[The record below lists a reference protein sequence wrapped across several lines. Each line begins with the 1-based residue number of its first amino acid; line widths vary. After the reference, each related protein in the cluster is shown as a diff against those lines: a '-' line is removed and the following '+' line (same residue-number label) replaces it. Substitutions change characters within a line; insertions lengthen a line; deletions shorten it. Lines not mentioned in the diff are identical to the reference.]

1 MEQQR
6 MTFSARY
13 ILRVIPFEVSRL
25 HKKNEDFLSKLFEM
39 CSRCVFEMCFRRNR
53 KSFFLE
59 KVFFWFS
66 EHFII
71 VSLLLFLE
79 TYTSLILWTP
89 EDSLE
94 FRIHSGSDF
103 LCNIENVQEKPFHFV
118 KGVFIKKTK
127 KNWNSRG
134 FFQCAVHSESDSLW
148 SVELAQKE
156 WRLFVKG
163 VWNDVFCTEKH
174 FLAFTKPSSCK
185 FHETVKMRL
194 WSA

>member
-1 MEQQR
+1 

-66 EHFII
+66 EHFI

-79 TYTSLILWTP
+79 TYTSLLLWTS
-89 EDSLE
+89 EVALQ
-94 FRIHSGSDF
+94 FRIHFGRDFAMQHQKCTRKTVSSCQRCLYQKNKEKLEQQRILSVRGAFWEWFLMKCRACTKRMKTFCQRRLKWCVLYWEAFSG
-103 LCNIENVQEKPFHFV
+103 VY
-118 KGVFIKKTK
+118 KTK
-127 KNWNSRG
+127 L
-134 FFQCAVHSESDSLW
+134 V
-148 SVELAQKE
+148 
-156 WRLFVKG
+156 
-163 VWNDVFCTEKH
+163 
-174 FLAFTKPSSCK
+174 
-185 FHETVKMRL
+185 
-194 WSA
+194 

>member
-66 EHFII
+66 EHFI

-79 TYTSLILWTP
+79 TYTSLLLWTS
-89 EDSLE
+89 EVALQ
-94 FRIHSGSDF
+94 FRIHFGRDF
-103 LCNIENVQEKPFHFV
+103 SMQHQKCTRKTVSSCQRCLYQ
-118 KGVFIKKTK
+118 KKSK
-127 KNWNSRG
+127 KKWNSRG
-134 FFQCAVHSESDSLW
+134 WLSVRGTSSEWFLLKCQGCTRRMKTFCQSCLRCA
-148 SVELAQKE
+148 
-156 WRLFVKG
+156 R
-163 VWNDVFCTEKH
+163 DVFSRCVLDETEKV
-174 FLAFTKPSSCK
+174 FF
-185 FHETVKMRL
+185 
-194 WSA
+194 

>member
-66 EHFII
+66 EHFI

-79 TYTSLILWTP
+79 TYTSLLLWTS
-89 EDSLE
+89 EVALQ
-94 FRIHSGSDF
+94 FRIHSGSNF
-103 LCNIENVQEKPFHFV
+103 LCSIENVQEKLFLLV
-118 KGVFIKKTK
+118 KGVFIKKNK
-127 KNWNSRG
+127 RKNG
-134 FFQCAVHSESDSLW
+134 TAEDDFQCAVHPESDSFW
-148 SVELAQKE
+148 SVKLAQKE
-156 WRLFVKG
+156 WRLFVKV
-163 VWNDVFCTEKH
+163 VWHVLEMCFRDVF
-174 FLAFTKPSSCK
+174 
-185 FHETVKMRL
+185 
-194 WSA
+194 